1 VTKSVSLSPEDLMT
15 HEQGRQRISRAVNES
30 SRQDEDERSRQRN
43 AGVAIAVLA
52 IVVVGLLI
60 AMVSGAMTHP

>member
-1 VTKSVSLSPEDLMT
+1 MSTSVSLAPEDPMT
-15 HEQGRQRISRAVNES
+15 HEQARKRIRRTIDES

-43 AGVAIAVLA
+43 AGVAVAVLA
-52 IVVVGLLI
+52 ILVVGLLI